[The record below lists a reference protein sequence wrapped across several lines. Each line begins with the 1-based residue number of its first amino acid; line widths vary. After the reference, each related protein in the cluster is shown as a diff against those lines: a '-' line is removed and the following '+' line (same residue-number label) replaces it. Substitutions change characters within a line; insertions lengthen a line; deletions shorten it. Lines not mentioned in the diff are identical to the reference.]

1 MKQSTKA
8 VFEEA
13 GGVFCPLRDGRNG
26 AADCIGKECAYFGE
40 YVCMRVCVSPA
51 VGKLCPMPY
60 HGGCNGNCGFNK
72 RGGKD

>member
-1 MKQSTKA
+1 MPKIE
-8 VFEEA
+8 EEA
-13 GGVFCPLRDGRNG
+13 RMFCPLRDGRNG

-51 VGKLCPMPY
+51 DGKLCPMPY
-60 HGGCNGNCGFNK
+60 HGVCNGNCGFNK